1 MFARLLKSAFL
12 IGAILAFCWIAGL
25 AAFAVSLHGHA
36 TTSTATTKEAI
47 IVLTGGP
54 HRVNAGLDMLAD
66 GKAGQLFIS
75 GVNTQVSE
83 KDLLALWDRKPPAK
97 FCCIIL
103 GHAARNTAENADEVS
118 DWMNENDLNS
128 AYLVTARTR
137 MPRAKLEM
145 KRTLPHADIAYVPVD
160 DNSPRLKTCL
170 LTLNEYNKTLLTWI
184 KLKVL

>member
-1 MFARLLKSAFL
+1 MFFRILKS
-12 IGAILAFCWIAGL
+12 LAFAALVLLFCWTAG
-25 AAFAVSLHGHA
+25 FIGFSLSVHSQA
-36 TTSTATTKEAI
+36 KPDTNATKEAI

-66 GKAGQLFIS
+66 GKSNNLFIS

-83 KDLLALWDRKPPAK
+83 RDLLALWDKKPPSR

-103 GHAARNTAENADEVS
+103 GHNARNTAENADEVR
-118 DWMNENDLNS
+118 DWMVENDLNS
-128 AYLVTARTR
+128 AYLITAKTH

-145 KRTLPHADIAYVPVD
+145 QRAIADAKITYVPID

>member
-1 MFARLLKSAFL
+1 MFFRILKSIVFLTSILLLCWLAGL
-12 IGAILAFCWIAGL
+12 IG
-25 AAFAVSLHGHA
+25 FALSVHNQA
-36 TTSTATTKEAI
+36 TPAMTSQKEAI

-66 GKAGQLFIS
+66 GKSGNLFIS

-83 KDLLALWDRKPPAK
+83 RDLLALWDKQPPPE

-103 GHAARNTAENADEVS
+103 GHAARNTSENADEVK
-118 DWMNENDLNS
+118 DWMRANNLAS
-128 AYLVTARTR
+128 AYLLTAKTH

-145 KRTLPHADIAYVPVD
+145 QRSMPDANITYVPID